1 MIGQENKIEPITNIE
16 TTPTTMNKDKSSLG
30 TGLDS
35 LLGDR
40 PKPEGVAVSQ
50 IPVND
55 LAPGQYQP
63 RTKMH
68 KSTLEELAQ
77 SIKEQGVLQPLVV
90 RRLASGRFEIVVGER
105 RWRAAQLAG
114 INSVPAIVRDLNND
128 ETAKIALIENL
139 QREDLNALDQA
150 KGLMRLQREF
160 NLSQEELGSAVGKSR
175 SAVTNLLRLL
185 NLSTEVQVLLEEGK
199 IEMGHA
205 RSLLTLNDDQQLAL
219 ANRVINESLSV
230 RQCEALVAEVSNNKK
245 KTSQKTRA
253 PDPNI
258 LSLQREL
265 SEILGSSVEIR
276 HNKNGKGKLI
286 VSFNDLDILQGI
298 LNKIKS

>member
-1 MIGQENKIEPITNIE
+1 MS
-16 TTPTTMNKDKSSLG
+16 KDKSSLG

-40 PKPEGVAVSQ
+40 PKPEGVAVTQ
-50 IPVND
+50 ISVDD

-63 RTKMH
+63 RTRMH

-114 INSVPAIVRDLNND
+114 IKSVPTIVRDLNND

-160 NLSQEELGSAVGKSR
+160 NLSQEELGLAVGKSR
-175 SAVTNLLRLL
+175 STVTNLLRLL
-185 NLSTEVQVLLEEGK
+185 NLASEVQALLEEGK

-205 RSLLTLNDDQQLAL
+205 RSLLALSNEQQLVCAK
-219 ANRVINESLSV
+219 RVISESLSV
-230 RQCEALVAEVSNNKK
+230 RECEAMVAGISSNKK
-245 KTSQKTRA
+245 KPNTKTKT
-253 PDPNI
+253 PDPNTVA
-258 LSLQREL
+258 LEREL
-265 SEILGSSVEIR
+265 SEIFGSSVEIK
-276 HNKNGKGKLI
+276 HNKKGRGKLI
-286 VSFNDLDILQGI
+286 VNFKNLDTLQGI
-298 LNKIKS
+298 LDKIKS

>member
-1 MIGQENKIEPITNIE
+1 MS
-16 TTPTTMNKDKSSLG
+16 KDKSSLG

-50 IPVND
+50 ISVND

-77 SIKEQGVLQPLVV
+77 SIKEQGVLQPLIV

-114 INSVPAIVRDLNND
+114 ISSVPATVRDLNND
-128 ETAKIALIENL
+128 EAAKIALIENL

-185 NLSTEVQVLLEEGK
+185 NLSTEVQALLEEGK

-205 RSLLTLNDDQQLAL
+205 RSLLTLNDDQQHTLAK
-219 ANRVINESLSV
+219 RVISESLSV
-230 RQCEALVAEVSNNKK
+230 RQCEALVAEVSNSKK
-245 KTSQKTRA
+245 KTSKKTKT
-253 PDPNI
+253 PDPNTS
-258 LSLQREL
+258 SLEREL
-265 SEILGSSVEIR
+265 SEIFGSSVEIR
-276 HNKNGKGKLI
+276 HNKNGRGKLI
-286 VSFNDLDILQGI
+286 INFNNLDTLQGI
-298 LNKIKS
+298 LDKIKS

>member
-1 MIGQENKIEPITNIE
+1 
-16 TTPTTMNKDKSSLG
+16 MNKDKSSLG

-40 PKPEGVAVSQ
+40 PKPEGVSVTQ
-50 IPVND
+50 IPLDD
-55 LAPGQYQP
+55 LTPGQYQP

-68 KSTLEELAQ
+68 KSTLEELSQ
-77 SIKEQGVLQPLVV
+77 SIKEQGILQPLVV

-114 INSVPAIVRDLNND
+114 VNSVPAIIRDWNNE

-150 KGLMRLQREF
+150 KGIFRLQREF
-160 NLSQEELGSAVGKSR
+160 NLSQEELGASVGKSR
-175 SAVTNLLRLL
+175 STITNLLRLL
-185 NLSTEVQVLLEEGK
+185 SLSTEVQELLQEGK

-205 RSLLTLNDDQQLAL
+205 RALLTLSENDQVNCAK
-219 ANRVINESLSV
+219 RVVLESLSV
-230 RQCEALVAEVSNNKK
+230 RECEAIVRGLSGAKK
-245 KTSQKTRA
+245 KSVKPKIQ

-258 LSLQREL
+258 VSLEKKL
-265 SEILGSSVEIR
+265 SETLGSHVEIK
-276 HNKNGKGKLI
+276 HSKKGAGKII
-286 VSFNDLDILQGI
+286 VSYKNLDVLEGV
-298 LNKIKS
+298 LDKLKS

>member
-1 MIGQENKIEPITNIE
+1 MVRWKNSIAITL
-16 TTPTTMNKDKSSLG
+16 MNKDKSSLG

-40 PKPEGVAVSQ
+40 PKPDGVSVTQ
-50 IPVND
+50 IPLDD

-68 KSTLEELAQ
+68 KSTLEELSQ
-77 SIKEQGVLQPLVV
+77 SIKEQGILQPLVV

-114 INSVPAIVRDLNND
+114 ISSVPAIIRELNND

-150 KGLMRLQREF
+150 KGLLRLQGEF
-160 NLSQEELGSAVGKSR
+160 NLSQEELGTAVGKSR
-175 SAVTNLLRLL
+175 STVAYLLRLL
-185 NLSTEVQVLLEEGK
+185 SLGPEVQSFLEEGK

-205 RSLLTLNDDQQLAL
+205 RALLTLTEDAQLQCAK
-219 ANRVINESLSV
+219 RVVSESLSV
-230 RQCEALVAEVSNNKK
+230 RECEAIVGGFSSNTKK
-245 KTSQKTRA
+245 SVKSNTQR
-253 PDPNI
+253 DPNI
-258 LSLQREL
+258 VSLEKEL
-265 SEILGSSVEIR
+265 SETLGSPVEIK
-276 HNKNGKGKLI
+276 HSKKGSGKII
-286 VSFNDLDILQGI
+286 VSYKNLDTLEGV
-298 LNKIKS
+298 LDKFKS

>member
-1 MIGQENKIEPITNIE
+1 MS
-16 TTPTTMNKDKSSLG
+16 KDKSSLG

-40 PKPEGVAVSQ
+40 PKPEGLGVSQ
-50 IPVND
+50 ISVDD

-175 SAVTNLLRLL
+175 SSVTNLLRLL

-245 KTSQKTRA
+245 KTSKKTRA
-253 PDPNI
+253 SDPNTS
-258 LSLQREL
+258 SLEREL
-265 SEILGSSVEIR
+265 SEIFGSSVEIR
-276 HNKNGKGKLI
+276 HNKKGKGKLI
-286 VSFNDLDILQGI
+286 VSFNNLDTLQGI
-298 LNKIKS
+298 LDKIKS

>member
-1 MIGQENKIEPITNIE
+1 MS
-16 TTPTTMNKDKSSLG
+16 KDKSSLG

-40 PKPEGVAVSQ
+40 PKPEGLAVSQ
-50 IPVND
+50 ISVDD

-128 ETAKIALIENL
+128 ETAKIALIENI

-175 SAVTNLLRLL
+175 SSVTNLLRLL

-245 KTSQKTRA
+245 KTSKKTKA
-253 PDPNI
+253 SDPNTS
-258 LSLQREL
+258 SLEREL
-265 SEILGSSVEIR
+265 SEIFGSSVEIR

-286 VSFNDLDILQGI
+286 VNFNNLDTLQGI
-298 LNKIKS
+298 LDKIKS